1 MRHNPRHFSD
11 DPEIVRR
18 LVREHPWAVIVSRHD
33 GDLVASHYPVMLD
46 PDHDLALLTHV
57 GRPDEQ
63 VHGFADREVLVIL
76 QGHHGYVSPSWYAP
90 GASKAP
96 TWNFTAAHLTGV
108 PEMLGEEE
116 NLRVLTAMVELFEQH
131 VDEPMWLDQEWGAK
145 AAKGTVGLRI
155 PIDRF
160 VLKVKMS
167 QDKDPVSIQS
177 VIDHLLADG
186 PYRQTYLAAD
196 MERAREEGVG
206 YR

>member
-33 GDLVASHYPVMLD
+33 DDLVASHYPVMLD

-108 PEMLGEEE
+108 PEVLGEEE

-155 PIDRF
+155 PVERF

-167 QDKDPVSIQS
+167 QDKDSVSIQN
-177 VIDHLLADG
+177 VIDHLSADG
-186 PYRQTYLAAD
+186 PYHQPLLAAD
-196 MERAREEGVG
+196 MERARDEGVG